1 MLDKIL
7 IATAPDD
14 VQVDGIRVL
23 AVDLRQDQTQ
33 LVSTVLTQLDDIPN
47 IVVYLWKDGDDTNW
61 LFDKKHKA
69 DIIVF
74 NAESD
79 NQLVVGYMAAQPNS
93 YYLGILKTLDAV
105 NNSAIYTP
113 DQVLALLEKE
123 INRYDQKQ

>member
-1 MLDKIL
+1 MLDKI
-7 IATAPDD
+7 IIVTAPDD
-14 VQVDGIRVL
+14 IHVDGIRVL
-23 AVDLRQDQTQ
+23 AVDLGQDQTH
-33 LVSTVLTQLDDIPN
+33 LVSTVLTQLEDIPN
-47 IVVYLWKDGDDTNW
+47 IVVYLWRNGDDTNW

-79 NQLVVGYMAAQPNS
+79 NQLVAGYMAAQPNS

-105 NNSAIYTP
+105 NNSAIYST

-123 INRYDQKQ
+123 IKRYDEKQ

>member
-1 MLDKIL
+1 MLDKII

-14 VQVDGIRVL
+14 VQLDGIRVL

-33 LVSTVLTQLDDIPN
+33 LVSTVLTGLDKIPN
-47 IVVYLWKDGDDTNW
+47 IIVYLWKDGDDLNW

-79 NQLVVGYMAAQPNS
+79 NQLVVGYMAAQSNS
-93 YYLGILKTLDAV
+93 YYLGILKTLDGV
-105 NNSAIYTP
+105 NNSAIYTT

-123 INRYDQKQ
+123 INRYDKTQ